1 MKTIFEPHL
10 LKVKQEQE
18 QLFVWD
24 IIRKKWI
31 QLNAEEEV
39 RQLLLHFLL
48 QHCAVPKALIAIE
61 KQIKVGSLNKRFD
74 IIVYNQAMQ
83 PWMLIECK
91 APDVI
96 LNQHTWYQLLDY
108 NQTLQAKFGIISN
121 GIETQLA
128 AFDSK
133 TGLFNLLN
141 TFPQWDNDTI

>member
-1 MKTIFEPHL
+1 METIFEPHL

-31 QLNAEEEV
+31 QLNAEGEV

-48 QHCAVPKALIAIE
+48 LHCAIPKGLVAIE

-74 IIVYNQAMQ
+74 IIIYDSSQQ

-91 APDVI
+91 APHVE
-96 LNQHTWYQLLDY
+96 LNLQTWYQLLDY
-108 NQTLQAKFGIISN
+108 NQTIQAKYGLICN
-121 GIETQLA
+121 GLETC
-128 AFDSK
+128 F
-133 TGLFNLLN
+133 
-141 TFPQWDNDTI
+141 

>member
-1 MKTIFEPHL
+1 METIFEPHL

-48 QHCAVPKALIAIE
+48 QHCAIPKGLVAIE

-74 IIVYNQAMQ
+74 IIIYDSSQQ

-91 APDVI
+91 APHVE
-96 LNQHTWYQLLDY
+96 LNSQTWYQLLDY
-108 NQTLQAKFGIISN
+108 NQTIQAKYGLISN
-121 GIETQLA
+121 GLETQLA
-128 AFDSK
+128 SFDSK
-133 TGLFNLLN
+133 IGSFTLLN
-141 TFPQWDNDTI
+141 TFPKWDNA

>member
-1 MKTIFEPHL
+1 METIFEPHL

-39 RQLLLHFLL
+39 RQLLLHFLI
-48 QHCAVPKALIAIE
+48 QNCAIPKGLVAIE

-74 IIVYNQAMQ
+74 IIIYDSSQQ

-91 APDVI
+91 APHVE
-96 LNQHTWYQLLDY
+96 LNSQTWYQLLDY
-108 NQTLQAKFGIISN
+108 NQTIQAKYGLISN
-121 GIETQLA
+121 GLETQLA
-128 AFDSK
+128 SFDSK
-133 TGLFNLLN
+133 IGSFTLLD
-141 TFPQWDNDTI
+141 TFPKWDNA